1 MDNNRLTILLVS
13 SKGSGTKSL
22 SIDYRYIKITAG
34 IIIGFILLS
43 FISFAFSFN
52 FYNKAR
58 SYAGEKKEAL
68 NLLVNQANLLNVMSS
83 DKVVLQSRLVEIEE
97 KLFDMQDL
105 LDKKGI
111 NKELAIGGE
120 YIPDDRWSLSYMDFM
135 EKDINDLFQIMK
147 NTPFGKP
154 IKGSV
159 NSGFGH
165 RKDPFAKKYGFH
177 SGIDFEANMRQ
188 PVVATADGVVDH
200 SGWYKSYGKTIII
213 KHNNGYET
221 LYGHLNTMKVKK
233 GQKVRT
239 GQLIG
244 NAGSTGRSTGPHLHY
259 EIVKNGKK
267 VNPREYL
274 TFK

>member
-1 MDNNRLTILLVS
+1 MDKNRLTVLLVS
-13 SKGSGTKSL
+13 SNGSETKSL
-22 SIDYRYIKITAG
+22 SIDYKHIKIAAG
-34 IIIGFILLS
+34 IVIGFILIS
-43 FISFAFSFN
+43 VVSFAFSFN
-52 FYNKAR
+52 FYNEAK
-58 SYAGEKKEAL
+58 SYAGEKKEAM

-83 DKVVLQSRLVEIEE
+83 DKVVLQARLVDIED
-97 KLFDMQDL
+97 KLLDMQSL

-111 NKELAIGGE
+111 NKDLSIGGE

-154 IKGSV
+154 IKAKV

-165 RKDPFAKKYGFH
+165 RKDPFAKKYAFH
-177 SGIDFEANMRQ
+177 SGIDFDANMRQ
-188 PVVATADGVVDH
+188 PVVATADGKVKH
-200 SGWYKSYGKTIII
+200 AGWYMRYGKTIII

-221 LYGHLNTMKVKK
+221 LYGHLDSLKVKK
-233 GQKVRT
+233 GEKVTT

-244 NAGSTGRSTGPHLHY
+244 KAGSTGRSTGPHLHY
-259 EIVKNGKK
+259 EIIKNGKK

>member
-13 SKGSGTKSL
+13 SKGSGTKSV
-22 SIDYRYIKITAG
+22 SVDYKYIKITAG
-34 IIIGFILLS
+34 IIVSFIFLS
-43 FISFAFSFN
+43 IISFAFSLN
-52 FYNKAR
+52 FYNEAK
-58 SYAGEKKEAL
+58 SYAGEKKEAF

-83 DKVVLQSRLVEIEE
+83 DKVVLQSRLIEIED
-97 KLFDMQDL
+97 KLLDMQSL

-111 NKELAIGGE
+111 NKELSIGGE

-147 NTPFGKP
+147 RTPFGKP
-154 IKGSV
+154 IKAEV

-165 RKDPFAKKYGFH
+165 RKDPFAKKYAFH
-177 SGIDFEANMRQ
+177 SGIDFDATMRQ

-200 SGWYKSYGKTIII
+200 SGWYKSYGKTVII
-213 KHNNGYET
+213 KHKGGYET
-221 LYGHLNTMKVKK
+221 LYGHLNTLSVKK
-233 GQKVRT
+233 GQKVTT

-244 NAGSTGRSTGPHLHY
+244 KAGSTGRSTGPHLHY
-259 EIVKNGKK
+259 EIAKNGKK
-267 VNPREYL
+267 LNPREYL